1 MGVSSKLNIDGY
13 TKDTGFD
20 GLLKGKILK
29 SQFKLNF
36 SYDNKTI
43 EINEFFF
50 RNKKISFKS
59 EGNLKFIPYFKTN
72 LVSRIIDIDT
82 KLLSQLEI
90 NRIINSKD
98 FIKKIDLKKKNNF

>member
-50 RNKKISFKS
+50 RNKNISFKS

-98 FIKKIDLKKKNNF
+98 FIKKINLKKK